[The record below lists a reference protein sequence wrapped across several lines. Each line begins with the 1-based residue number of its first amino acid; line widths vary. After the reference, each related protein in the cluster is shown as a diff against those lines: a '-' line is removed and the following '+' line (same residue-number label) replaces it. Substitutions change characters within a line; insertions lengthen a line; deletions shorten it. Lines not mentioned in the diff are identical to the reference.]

1 MPAGSC
7 RLRVAA
13 YQVADGFALLRLGS
27 WLSARIA
34 DTPQIDIQTEIKS
47 IETGNQIN
55 WINSAIMKGPSLVVV
70 WTMYRK
76 WKAPQMNTNIIK
88 TNNKDKKIQELAD
101 KEKEFDFQ
109 HAASLFL
116 SLSSRF
122 GKKPEILKT

>member
-76 WKAPQMNTNIIK
+76 WKAPQMNIIK